1 RCPAGAKALLALV
14 PKLLTK
20 LEEEEEEEVQVLLLS
35 TLSFCS
41 TLDALPALALDAV
54 SLVRQ
59 KLLHSSQ
66 DVRREA
72 AAAMMA
78 LSVPEEGKRR
88 VCKEAV
94 LPEVVR
100 LLQEA
105 DVKVQ
110 ANAVAVIMYTAITT
124 EGTRAES
131 KIKIH
136 PAGRIVSPVT
146 CTNDLHCDANDI
158 VSLSSSGQTL
168 TKTNALCQSQPDSG
182 PPLDLDQLD
191 RA

>member
-1 RCPAGAKALLALV
+1 MLRC
-14 PKLLTK
+14 
-20 LEEEEEEEVQVLLLS
+20 LENLFRFTFDDFVW
-35 TLSFCS
+35 FFFF
-41 TLDALPALALDAV
+41 
-54 SLVRQ
+54 
-59 KLLHSSQ
+59 
-66 DVRREA
+66 VRR
-72 AAAMMA
+72 
-78 LSVPEEGKRR
+78 SVPEEGKRR

-136 PAGRIVSPVT
+136 PAGRIVSPGGPV
-146 CTNDLHCDANDI
+146 LAREPYVEHC
-158 VSLSSSGQTL
+158 
-168 TKTNALCQSQPDSG
+168 
-182 PPLDLDQLD
+182 
-191 RA
+191 